1 MKRIARMIRY
11 FFIGLGCLI
20 NQFLTSKKVLAILVL
35 ALFMSLVDVSSG
47 FKEELE
53 KQDRQMMNEEQKP
66 DIMFYQDSA
75 DIISNDGTG
84 INDLIRCYQDG
95 INIDESNDDIR
106 EYIEKLDSL
115 YKKSNKYFSFLYQ
128 DLYSGFT
135 VSYNED
141 APIFTA
147 STIKAPSMIYLY
159 EEASKGKVN
168 LDETLTYT
176 SKYYSGGTGV
186 LKNRSVNTS
195 YSVEEL
201 VGYTIHDS
209 DNIAYRMLMDRFS
222 RESMYEFWGSKGT
235 KYIFSNDTIWGF
247 VSAKD
252 ASIYMKELYRFYN
265 EDREYGTRLMEHFK
279 NASWK
284 LVADKNGRFNT
295 ANKGGWSGTAIHDIA
310 IVFDK
315 NPYILVVMSNLGEEE
330 YSYLFQNTNKL
341 VGSLH
346 EAYWK
351 YKEQVCSGI
360 KQY

>member
-1 MKRIARMIRY
+1 MKVIARMIKY
-11 FFIGLGCLI
+11 FFIGLCYLI
-20 NQFLTSKKVLAILVL
+20 NQFLTSKKVLAILIV
-35 ALFMSLVDVSSG
+35 ALFMSLIDVSSS
-47 FKEELE
+47 FKEVLQ
-53 KQDRQMMNEEQKP
+53 KQDEQMISEGNKP
-66 DIMFYQDSA
+66 DITFYQENA
-75 DIISNDGTG
+75 DLASDDGTG
-84 INDLIRCYQDG
+84 MNDLIRCYQEG
-95 INIDESNDDIR
+95 INIEESNSDIQ
-106 EYIEKLDSL
+106 EYIKKLDNL
-115 YKKSNKYFSFLYQ
+115 YKESNKYFSFLYQ

-147 STIKAPSMIYLY
+147 STIKAPAMIYLY
-159 EEASKGKVN
+159 EGASRGEVN
-168 LDETLTYT
+168 LDEVLTYT

-186 LKNRSVNTS
+186 LQNRSVNTN
-195 YSVEEL
+195 YSIEEL
-201 VGYTIHDS
+201 VGYTIHNS

-222 RESMYEFWGSKGT
+222 RKEMYEFWKGKGT
-235 KYIFSNDTIWGF
+235 KYIFSDDTIWGF

-252 ASIYMKELYRFYN
+252 ASIYMRELYRFYN
-265 EDREYGTRLMEHFK
+265 DDKEYGTRLMEHFK

-284 LVADKNGRFNT
+284 LVTDKSGRLNT
-295 ANKGGWSGTAIHDIA
+295 ANKGGWSGIAIHDVA

-315 NPYILVVMSNLGEEE
+315 NPYILVVMSNLGEED

-351 YKEQVCSGI
+351 YKEQICSGI